1 MEMNRRRKLKNELEF
16 DKSKTKY
23 EELAKDKKAVTMN

>member
-23 EELAKDKKAVTMN
+23 EELVKDKKAVTMN